1 MPSGED
7 STIPESS
14 RDVAQLQT
22 KLHTLNL
29 RERKSAI
36 AADRPT
42 VAAPPKPKSVQ
53 LPKLHLPTFSGDL
66 MDWVPF
72 WAQFR
77 TAVDSNAE
85 LSQEHKLAYLRDAI
99 KDTSIRSLMFSGAE
113 RDGLYSEVVELLQK
127 RFDKRRTIH
136 SAYCQQL
143 TSLSSVKNNKTD
155 LHQFVDKVK
164 HAVAGLK
171 HTEQYDL
178 PAFLTSML
186 TACLPKS
193 LQIEWEVHSRE
204 SRDVP
209 PLEKFLQF
217 VSFRADVLSTTPTA
231 PPESKPTT
239 SDSKSDHAPRK
250 HRATVHSNAAR
261 PSSSGTQSTQGFSM
275 LCPGLKH
282 TLFSCD
288 LFNEMNIQRREEHIR
303 TKNLCT
309 NCLAPGHQGKECR
322 SWARCRLCGGKHH
335 TL

>member
-1 MPSGED
+1 
-7 STIPESS
+7 
-14 RDVAQLQT
+14 
-22 KLHTLNL
+22 
-29 RERKSAI
+29 
-36 AADRPT
+36 
-42 VAAPPKPKSVQ
+42 
-53 LPKLHLPTFSGDL
+53 

-127 RFDKRRTIH
+127 CFDKRKTIH

-209 PLEKFLQF
+209 PLEEFLQF

-231 PPESKPTT
+231 PPESKSTT
-239 SDSKSDHAPRK
+239 SDSKSDHIPRK
-250 HRATVHSNAAR
+250 HRATVPSNAA
-261 PSSSGTQSTQGFSM
+261 
-275 LCPGLKH
+275 
-282 TLFSCD
+282 
-288 LFNEMNIQRREEHIR
+288 
-303 TKNLCT
+303 
-309 NCLAPGHQGKECR
+309 
-322 SWARCRLCGGKHH
+322 
-335 TL
+335 